1 MEINIQNRFTETDRL
16 SVRRHQMCTWSSS
29 DKKKKKWVLFS
40 NITNKNDS
48 LFYLH
53 ETKISIGAEVV
64 NLLLFP

>member
-29 DKKKKKWVLFS
+29 DKKKRVLFS

-53 ETKISIGAEVV
+53 ETKISMGAEVV

>member
-16 SVRRHQMCTWSSS
+16 SVRRHQMCTWSS
-29 DKKKKKWVLFS
+29 DKKKWVLLS
-40 NITNKNDS
+40 NITNKNDF